1 VVGSHKAAKHTIQI
15 VLPAVVPAAALDE
28 QRAAK
33 QAVFQAMLQVP
44 WVAGEGIP
52 DSPTDGTEY
61 AALLEAGGCRD
72 SESVAESFK
81 YSGSAGRAEGI
92 PDSPTDG
99 TEYAAL
105 LEACRC
111 VVDGLSLC
119 CCGQFSAASCACLLQ
134 LRVCISRLCARGATL
149 TAPSMQP
156 CWKQVGVVGIARQG
170 STSIQGMGIP
180 NDVLV

>member
-61 AALLEAGGCRD
+61 AALLEAGRCSGNCPSRQH
-72 SESVAESFK
+72 K
-81 YSGSAGRAEGI
+81 YPGNGH
-92 PDSPTDG
+92 P
-99 TEYAAL
+99 
-105 LEACRC
+105 
-111 VVDGLSLC
+111 
-119 CCGQFSAASCACLLQ
+119 
-134 LRVCISRLCARGATL
+134 
-149 TAPSMQP
+149 
-156 CWKQVGVVGIARQG
+156 K
-170 STSIQGMGIP
+170 
-180 NDVLV
+180 